1 MPELNGL
8 EATAVIRKGER
19 ERNDRRLPIIAMTAN
34 AMKEDH
40 QRCWMATWTIFAKP
54 VKKNDL
60 SVMLAKW
67 IPDHAPIDGG
77 AAP

>member
-1 MPELNGL
+1 M
-8 EATAVIRKGER
+8 IRKGER

-40 QRCWMATWTIFAKP
+40 QKCLNADMDDFLTKP

-60 SVMLAKW
+60 EC
-67 IPDHAPIDGG
+67 HARQMDS
-77 AAP
+77 